1 MSAFQSPSKRQLLPT
16 GTWVTAAP
24 TLAAGWSS
32 DAEQRAGGDLRW
44 SGRFRPTRSL
54 SRTQR
59 QEIIMLLNRRRWL
72 ATGLKGGAAA
82 AVVGSGALGWRLF
95 DTGMVGGNGAPFEA
109 WASYPSLPAGNLLSL
124 VGAAILAASPHNTQ
138 PWRFEVG
145 AKRIDLHAV
154 AQRNL
159 GSFDSY
165 RREMWL
171 GLGCAVE
178 KMVQAAGA
186 KGFAVESLVAAP
198 GDGAGDHAARLELRS
213 AAVTPSPLDAAIASR
228 RTNRADYLPNS
239 SVDAAV
245 LEHLAALPSSP
256 HTRLILFPS
265 TTAQGRAFAE
275 GSVQAT
281 AWINANGTMSRD
293 SQRVLRRH
301 RVLNLMTHIDPWKRP
316 DLDHP
321 SPIRTA
327 GLPAPAAEAGAH
339 VG

>member
-1 MSAFQSPSKRQLLPT
+1 
-16 GTWVTAAP
+16 
-24 TLAAGWSS
+24 
-32 DAEQRAGGDLRW
+32 
-44 SGRFRPTRSL
+44 
-54 SRTQR
+54 
-59 QEIIMLLNRRRWL
+59 MLLNRRRWL

-301 RVLNLMTHIDPWKRP
+301 RVLNLMTHIGPWKRP